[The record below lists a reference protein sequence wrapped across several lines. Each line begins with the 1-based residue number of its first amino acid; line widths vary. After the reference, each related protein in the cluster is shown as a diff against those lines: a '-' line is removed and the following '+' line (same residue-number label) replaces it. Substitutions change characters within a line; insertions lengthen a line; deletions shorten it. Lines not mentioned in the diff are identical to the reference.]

1 MMVRAMLVV
10 RRQLLPPRLR
20 HESVRKLSVQRHAHD
35 CCFESKQYEAM
46 NAYFD
51 RATHVSRGSMAEILH
66 QLTTPVSEPLHPF
79 FNIAVLC
86 GTNLMGGQTEVVQDF
101 GN

>member
-1 MMVRAMLVV
+1 
-10 RRQLLPPRLR
+10 
-20 HESVRKLSVQRHAHD
+20 
-35 CCFESKQYEAM
+35 M

-51 RATHVSRGSMAEILH
+51 RANRVSSRSMAEILH

-86 GTNLMGGQTEVVQDF
+86 GTNLMGEANHEVVQDF